1 MFAVMHKTPKSGSV
15 ATSTI
20 MVPTTV
26 ETGHLYSS
34 PQSPLVLPLRY
45 GLPIEDVTQ
54 HQRDNRHGN
63 LGNFSRTAKPNAVE
77 ATKMTQPAATTVPVE
92 LPVHVEPV
100 SHVPND
106 QHIGGNGNPA
116 EQTYRHQNVNGMAP
130 FSPNEYFTMP
140 YVGRRAFL
148 PR

>member
-1 MFAVMHKTPKSGSV
+1 MFAVMQKLPKSGSV

-26 ETGHLYSS
+26 ERRHLYSS

-45 GLPIEDVTQ
+45 GCHIEDVTQ

-63 LGNFSRTAKPNAVE
+63 LGNFPRTAKPNAVE
-77 ATKMTQPAATTVPVE
+77 ATKMTQPAALTVPVE

-100 SHVPND
+100 SHVPNTK
-106 QHIGGNGNPA
+106 HIGGNGNPA
-116 EQTYRHQNVNGMAP
+116 EQTYRHQNVMAMAP

-140 YVGRRAFL
+140 YVGRRLFL